1 MLRIMKGGDKME
13 NKINYVEPRI
23 EEIELNVEPTSMG
36 AEQSSTCGY
45 RSCCYGGDESSNG
58 W

>member
-1 MLRIMKGGDKME
+1 MKGGDKME

-23 EEIELNVEPTSMG
+23 EEIELNVEPISMG

>member
-1 MLRIMKGGDKME
+1 MKGGDKME
-13 NKINYVEPRI
+13 TKINYVDPRI
-23 EEIELNVEPTSMG
+23 DEIALNVEPISMG

-45 RSCCYGGDESSNG
+45 RSCCYGGDESSNV